1 MGDDLNTSHL
11 VGTIWRRQSGGVRDA
26 RSHCSSSWRHYQ
38 HVSLLT
44 SCVKILVAL
53 VINSIFPTTSWAL
66 KTIRHDGQPFYR
78 YLALS
83 SLALDSMTQPFP
95 FCCGNLLSLINFS
108 YFGLRW
114 GMSMTEVLWHRK
126 KRTSWHKTHIV
137 DSLDCLR
144 FWVAAANLE
153 VSTAISD
160 WEGGKLSELSGGQL
174 WRIVIGRLSD
184 LRHFHAQDRSAL
196 YRSNLINFWTIK
208 TVREV
213 AT

>member
-1 MGDDLNTSHL
+1 M
-11 VGTIWRRQSGGVRDA
+11 
-26 RSHCSSSWRHYQ
+26 
-38 HVSLLT
+38 VSLSTGTWRSVPWLW
-44 SCVKILVAL
+44 IRWRNPFLFAVAIYYPL
-53 VINSIFPTTSWAL
+53 SIFH
-66 KTIRHDGQPFYR
+66 I
-78 YLALS
+78 
-83 SLALDSMTQPFP
+83 LDWDEVWVWQK
-95 FCCGNLLSLINFS
+95 C
-108 YFGLRW
+108 FGI
-114 GMSMTEVLWHRK
+114 ERK
-126 KRTSWHKTHIV
+126 GLHGKKHIFHIV

-144 FWVAAANLE
+144 FWAASNLE